1 MSSRSGCDGFCRS
14 LGPRLVGSLV
24 LYCDDR
30 GVAEDLA
37 QEALARAV
45 ERWER
50 VSAMSSPEAWVY
62 RVAFNLARSRFRRRA
77 AERRATH
84 RMAPVPPV
92 APDDVATAIA
102 VRAAVRALPPRQRAV
117 VIARFY
123 GGLSVQETAAALGCA
138 EGTVKA
144 TTHQAIRNL
153 RQAGLVDVEEVPV
166 DDTVG

>member
-1 MSSRSGCDGFCRS
+1 
-14 LGPRLVGSLV
+14 
-24 LYCDDR
+24 
-30 GVAEDLA
+30 
-37 QEALARAV
+37 
-45 ERWER
+45 
-50 VSAMSSPEAWVY
+50 
-62 RVAFNLARSRFRRRA
+62 
-77 AERRATH
+77 
-84 RMAPVPPV
+84 MAPVPPV